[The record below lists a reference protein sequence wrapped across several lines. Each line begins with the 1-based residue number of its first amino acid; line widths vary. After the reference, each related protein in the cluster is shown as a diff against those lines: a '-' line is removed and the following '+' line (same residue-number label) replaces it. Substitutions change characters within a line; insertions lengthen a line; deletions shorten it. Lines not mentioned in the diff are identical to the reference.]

1 LALNTNATY
10 SYWDGLAASS
20 SDITVVVRA
29 DATPTT
35 RAFTRAL
42 ANASTAFADVV
53 GVSDLP
59 TWPAS
64 FVQATGASGVL
75 TAVLNTPGAIG
86 FLDLP
91 SWTSTSGVPYASI
104 RNLVRTLR
112 GHVVEAL
119 FLLSSVNRTS
129 RTCFRRSLMFSA

>member
-1 LALNTNATY
+1 MTLYGDRAHDNRNDSQILALNTNATY
-10 SYWDGLAASS
+10 SYWAGLEASTS
-20 SDITVVVRA
+20 AITVVVRG

-42 ANASTAFADVV
+42 ATASTAFAEVV

-59 TWPAS
+59 AWPAS

-86 FLDLP
+86 FIDLP

-104 RNLVRTLR
+104 RNLVRSSEA

-119 FLLSSVNRTS
+119 F
-129 RTCFRRSLMFSA
+129 SL